1 MIKLSHYLV
10 IIIFLASTLINVAEA
25 KQVTFKNGDDLL
37 SGHYLL
43 PDSGKPRAVIL
54 FVHGDGPLGYD
65 AHGYY
70 PLIWEHWQLVSAIDE
85 AASTG
90 SSICG
95 YLYSR

>member
-10 IIIFLASTLINVAEA
+10 IIIFSASTLINVAEA

-70 PLIWEHWQLVSAIDE
+70 PLIWERLLSKWFAIFIWDKPVI
-85 AASTG
+85 G
-90 SSICG
+90 
-95 YLYSR
+95 